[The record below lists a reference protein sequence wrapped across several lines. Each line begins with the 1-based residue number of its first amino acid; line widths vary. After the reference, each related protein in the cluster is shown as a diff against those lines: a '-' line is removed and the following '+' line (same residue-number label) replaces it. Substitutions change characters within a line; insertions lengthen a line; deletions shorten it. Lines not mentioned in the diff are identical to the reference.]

1 MSAPTISFDDS
12 AGYERLMGRWSRA
25 VGRIFLDWVS
35 PPQGARWLEI
45 GCGTGVF
52 TELALEK
59 CSPSALSAI
68 DPAQTQIDHAK
79 QRSATRHADFQVA
92 DAIAIP
98 FPNAS
103 FDVIVS
109 ALVINFIS
117 DRPRALAEMR
127 RVARPGAMVAGYVWD
142 FAEELSPSGLF
153 RRGLRRFGV
162 PVPDLPGASDS
173 SIAALTKL
181 FETAGFDT
189 ITTTAIEVALPYTDF
204 DDFWQAQTSN
214 FSPTTKAINA
224 MSDGERAALI
234 AALSAALP
242 RNPDGG
248 ITYSARANAIR
259 ALVPDAPCREALRG
273 AA

>member
-35 PPQGARWLEI
+35 PPQGVRWLEI

-59 CSPSALSAI
+59 CSPSVLSAI

-79 QRSATRHADFQVA
+79 QRPTTRLADFQVA
-92 DAIAIP
+92 DAIAVP

-103 FDVIVS
+103 FDVIVA

-127 RVARPGAMVAGYVWD
+127 RVARRGAMVAGYVWD
-142 FAEELSPSGLF
+142 FAEELSPTGPF

-162 PVPDLPGASDS
+162 PVPDLPGTGDS

-181 FETAGFDT
+181 FELAGFDA
-189 ITTTAIEVALPYTDF
+189 ITTTTIEVALPYTDF
-204 DDFWQAQTSN
+204 DDFWQSQTSS

-224 MSDGERAALI
+224 MSDGERAALRET
-234 AALSAALP
+234 LSAALP
-242 RNPDGG
+242 RSPDGG

-259 ALVPDAPCREALRG
+259 AFAPDAL
-273 AA
+273 